1 MERKTVLRDSSKLYL
16 AMFDALGAD
25 IVIFQ
30 ETKIQKKDLQDDMV
44 LVNGWDCFF
53 SLPKYKKGL
62 AEEGI
67 TGILCLPTSLS
78 PFASPTSFR
87 DLPEEAQI
95 GGYPTVEQLAL
106 SHVDAAMLDSEGR
119 CMILEFPAFVLIG
132 VYCPANRDETRDG
145 FRTGFV
151 NMLDARVRNLVAMG
165 KRVVVTGDLNISGS
179 EIDSARALEEIRKGN
194 LTELDFV
201 SAPVRRIF
209 NQLVHGGKV
218 IGDRDQGRETP
229 ILIDLCRKYYPD
241 RRGMYTC
248 WEQRVNARPGNYG
261 SRIDYILCDRSMQ
274 DWFSASNI
282 QEGLMGSDHCPVYA
296 DLNDKVSLDGVEVD
310 ILDIL
315 NPKGTFENGERKR
328 EYSPA
333 DTLPLSG
340 RLIPEFCQR
349 RSIKDMLFRQSSQG
363 GSQSSVNAPDSGTT
377 TVSTQKASSDISL
390 STIGGANMASPAST
404 PTATPGVPGTPKRRQ
419 RGDDGIISRPKR
431 LKRSESST
439 AAATAKGQ
447 KTLKGFFGLKASA
460 NIPAASTDDEKDSS
474 NPSGTAVSGSP
485 QKETARNPQDPS
497 VFCPSGDRCGPEDNG
512 QQQSQTADTLAY
524 DGDNGGNSGRVHDP
538 IANKESWSRLFT
550 KKPPPRCEGHNE
562 PCISLVTKKAGINCG
577 RSFWICSRPLGPTGI
592 KKTGDEWRCDTFM
605 WSSDWNGPG

>member
-1 MERKTVLRDSSKLYL
+1 MLHVQ

-30 ETKIQKKDLQDDMV
+30 EAKIQKKDLQDDMV
-44 LVNGWDCFF
+44 LVDGWDCFF
-53 SLPKYKKGL
+53 RYSGVVIYTRNSKCCPIR

-67 TGILCLPTSLS
+67 TGILCHPTSLGS
-78 PFASPTSFR
+78 FSSPTSFR

-95 GGYPTVEQLAL
+95 GGYPTAEQLAL
-106 SHVDAAMLDSEGR
+106 SDVDAAALDSEGR

-151 NMLDARVRNLVAMG
+151 NVLDARVRNLVAMG
-165 KRVVVTGDLNISGS
+165 KRVILTGDLNISGS

-194 LTELDFV
+194 LTDAEFV

-218 IGDRDQGRETP
+218 IGDRDYGRESP
-229 ILIDLCRKYYPD
+229 VLVDLCRKYHPD

-261 SRIDYILCDRSMQ
+261 SRIDYVLCDQSMQ
-274 DWFSASNI
+274 DWFFASNI

-296 DLNDKVSLDGVEVD
+296 DLKDKVSLDGVEVN

-315 NPKGTFENGERKR
+315 NPTGTFENGERKG
-328 EYSPA
+328 EYWPA
-333 DTLPLSG
+333 DPLPLSG

-349 RSIKDMLFRQSSQG
+349 RSIKDMLFRQSSHG
-363 GSQSSVNAPDSGTT
+363 GSQTSVNASGGGATPVT
-377 TVSTQKASSDISL
+377 AQNDPSDINISAV
-390 STIGGANMASPAST
+390 GGASLASPYPAPTTASAA
-404 PTATPGVPGTPKRRQ
+404 PSTPKRPQ
-419 RGDDGIISRPKR
+419 TGDDGIISRPKR
-431 LKRSESST
+431 VKRRESST
-439 AAATAKGQ
+439 AAAAAARGQ
-447 KTLKGFFGLKASA
+447 KTLKGFFGLKASTDT
-460 NIPAASTDDEKDSS
+460 PASSTDDGNEESIPSS
-474 NPSGTAVSGSP
+474 RATVASSP
-485 QKETARNPQDPS
+485 RKKAAGNLPDPS
-497 VFCPSGDRCGPEDNG
+497 LFCSSGNGCGPEDDG
-512 QQQSQTADTLAY
+512 RQQSQTADPPAY
-524 DGDNGGNSGRVHDP
+524 DGDNDKSGRVHDP
-538 IANKESWSRLFT
+538 IANKESWSKLFT
-550 KKPPPRCEGHNE
+550 KKPPPRCNGHNE
-562 PCISLVTKKAGINCG
+562 PCISLVTKKSGINCG

-592 KKTGDEWRCDTFM
+592 KRTGDQWRCDTFI